1 MKTFNRARR
10 DAVCRLGTAVVGGS
24 LALAL
29 PKALLARAG
38 DDDVPGVLAT
48 SLVRTASTV
57 WNDRACLA
65 VELTDEIQARVV
77 ATRGGNG
84 PSYAI
89 VARDFVDGVIEVDVA
104 SELTNKGGADARGF
118 VGVAF
123 HVVPERNAYEAVYLR
138 MANGRLNAPLPPAPR
153 IDRAIQYV
161 AHPDFHYNVS
171 RTQFPG
177 RYERGA
183 DVALGRWHHLRV
195 EIEGRDARVQVDGR
209 EALVVEDL
217 HYSGQGGAVG
227 LFIDDG
233 SRGFFHRLSIYSAAN
248 RTA

>member
-1 MKTFNRARR
+1 MTMANRARR
-10 DAVCRLGTAVVGGS
+10 KTIFRLGMAAVGCSLG
-24 LALAL
+24 LALQNAL
-29 PKALLARAG
+29 RAQTS
-38 DDDVPGVLAT
+38 DEVPRVLAT
-48 SLVRTASTV
+48 SLVRAAATV

-65 VELTDEIQARVV
+65 VELTDEVQARVV

-104 SELTNKGGADARGF
+104 SELTHKGGADARGF

-123 HVVPERNAYEAVYLR
+123 HVVAERNLYEAVYLR

-153 IDRAIQYV
+153 VDRAIQYV
-161 AHPDFHYNVS
+161 AHPNFHFNVS

-183 DVALGRWHHLRV
+183 DVALGRWHRLRL
-195 EIEGRDARVQVDGR
+195 EIEGRHARVLVDGN

-217 HYSGQGGAVG
+217 RYSELGGSVG

-233 SRGFFHRLSIYSAAN
+233 SRGFFHGLSVRNASRHAA
-248 RTA
+248 

>member
-1 MKTFNRARR
+1 MTMPNQTRR
-10 DAVCRLGTAVVGGS
+10 DAICLLGMAAVGGS

-29 PKALLARAG
+29 PKALRAQTSAE
-38 DDDVPGVLAT
+38 VPKVLAT
-48 SLVRTASTV
+48 SLVRTAPTV

-65 VELTDEIQARVV
+65 VELKDEVQARIV
-77 ATRGGNG
+77 ATRSGGNG

-89 VARDFVDGVIEVDVA
+89 VARDFVDGVIEVDVGG
-104 SELTNKGGADARGF
+104 ELTHKGGADARGF

-123 HVVPERNAYEAVYLR
+123 HVIPERNIFEAFYLR

-153 IDRAIQYV
+153 IDRAIQYA

-171 RTQFPG
+171 RAQFPG

-183 DVALGRWHHLRV
+183 DVALGRWHRLRV
-195 EIEGRDARVQVDGR
+195 EIEGRRARALVDGN
-209 EALVVEDL
+209 EALVVEGL
-217 HYSGQGGAVG
+217 HYGGQGGAVG

-233 SRGFFHRLSIYSAAN
+233 SRGFFHGLSVRNAPSHAA
-248 RTA
+248 